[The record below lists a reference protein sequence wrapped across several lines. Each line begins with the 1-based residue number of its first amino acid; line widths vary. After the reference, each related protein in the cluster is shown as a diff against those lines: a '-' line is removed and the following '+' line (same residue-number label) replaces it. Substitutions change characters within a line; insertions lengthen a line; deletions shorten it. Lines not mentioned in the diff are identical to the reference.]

1 MKKYTERTDF
11 RNQVIHS
18 RSPLFFIEG
27 KTPCPF
33 EEIKIWSIC
42 HGFKLKN
49 KDGII
54 SIYPKGTTEQPIIN
68 KLPDICPSFNKYGR
82 RIHPEGAEWEEP
94 EYIVRW

>member
-33 EEIKIWSIC
+33 EEIKIWATC
-42 HGFKLKN
+42 YGFKLKK

-54 SIYPKGTTEQPIIN
+54 SIYPKGTEQSSIN
-68 KLPDICPSFNKYGR
+68 IVHRIYPSFNKYGR

-94 EYIVRW
+94 DYVVRW